1 MTLKSVIGNSSVKE
15 LLCHSLESD
24 RIGHAYIIEGKRGV
38 GRMTI
43 AKAFSAEILK
53 TDNPDTHPDFTIVTN
68 QLYDGSKKQDNVL
81 VETIRCLKKDA
92 YIRPY
97 YGNRKIYVV
106 PNADTMQAPAQNS
119 LLKIF
124 EEPPHYCTIIL
135 LCENANAFL
144 PTILSR
150 ALVLRLHPLSN
161 NEVYDYLI
169 NKKGI
174 EPNLARQLSILSG
187 GAIGRALELLDDQE
201 IIQLRDETLNS
212 FIPIFDGGCKEL
224 YDFIRYLKK
233 NKTQIYFIMDI
244 IQSISQDIMYLKF
257 KIGDICNAD
266 KLDKITAMCNSIP
279 REAALHFNE
288 ISIKYRKFIEQNV
301 NYSAAMLCMATEFWE
316 EIHGR
321 NYRS

>member
-1 MTLKSVIGNSSVKE
+1 MTLESVIGNGPVKE
-15 LLCHSLESD
+15 LLCRTLKSD

-43 AKAFSAEILK
+43 AKAFSAEILQ
-53 TDNPDTHPDFTIVTN
+53 TENPETHPDFTIVTN
-68 QLYDGSKKQDNVL
+68 QLYDSSKKQDNVL
-81 VETIRCLKKDA
+81 VDTIRCVKKDA

-97 YGNRKIYVV
+97 MGDRKIYVI

-124 EEPPHYCTIIL
+124 EEPPQYCTIIL

-150 ALVLRLHPLSN
+150 APVLRLHPLSN
-161 NEVYDYLI
+161 DEVYDFLI
-169 NKKGI
+169 NQKNI

-187 GAIGRALELLDDQE
+187 GAIGRALELLDDQDV
-201 IIQLRDETLNS
+201 IQLRDETLNS
-212 FIPIFDGGCKEL
+212 FIPIFNGDSKEL

-233 NKTQIYFIMDI
+233 NKAQISFIMNV
-244 IQSISQDIMYLKF
+244 IQSVSQDIMYLKF

-266 KLDKITAMCNSIP
+266 KQEQITAMCNSIT
-279 REAALHFNE
+279 REAALRFNE

-301 NYSAAMLCMATEFWE
+301 NYPAAVLCMATEFWE